1 MKIYNAKF
9 VSQCKQL
16 KTEMYGVVRDDGRN
30 ATING
35 SSGIFVLDWVTD
47 EEAARISKIW
57 FSKEYLDFSEF

>member
-9 VSQCKQL
+9 VSQYKQL

-30 ATING
+30 ATINA

-47 EEAARISKIW
+47 EEAARISKIG
-57 FSKEYLDFSEF
+57 FSKEYKDSTEF